1 MSEHFLR
8 RNGRIWCSSAFTVM
22 FIVRLRVPVLTMIL
36 AATAIPIALRPP
48 QWADLHLFS
57 IDPHDILA
65 NIAGFVPVGIVLAA
79 LGPVWA
85 VMAATLL
92 SMLTETS
99 QLVMLYRTPS
109 LTDVATN
116 VLGAILGVIVVA
128 RYNIKTEF
136 KATRRI
142 GTVAAVLALLLILGV
157 WTISGNWAGD
167 RSSTT
172 PGSGTLEA
180 HWTLDESD
188 GRVALDFIRARPE
201 R

>member
-1 MSEHFLR
+1 MFVFGLR
-8 RNGRIWCSSAFTVM
+8 IPVLTMILVVAVPIAFPPPQWADLVLFSLHVM

-36 AATAIPIALRPP
+36 AATAVPIALRPP

-57 IDPHDILA
+57 IDPYDILA

-85 VMAATLL
+85 VMAAALL
-92 SMLTETS
+92 SMFAETS
-99 QLVMLYRTPS
+99 QLVMVYRSPS

-116 VLGAILGVIVVA
+116 VLGAILGVIVAA
-128 RYNIKTEF
+128 RYNIKPEF

-157 WTISGNWAGD
+157 WTISGDWAGD
-167 RSSTT
+167 RSQQ
-172 PGSGTLEA
+172 L
-180 HWTLDESD
+180 
-188 GRVALDFIRARPE
+188 PE
-201 R
+201 PEP